1 MLVPFRHPVGIGV
14 SALALLSFL
23 AFALSSV
30 YGEPGGLGGRDR
42 KVERILA
49 TSAPLLAADFAGFQ
63 ERRRREGRGYARD
76 TETLVAYCLE
86 QFPAKH
92 RRKMRGWTEYH
103 GLQAGATRQG
113 FVIETMSAPAADGWY
128 RLEVDRRAQ
137 RVSATCTD
145 SESPRSANFVTRRL
159 RLLRRAPTNS
169 RYLFGG

>member
-1 MLVPFRHPVGIGV
+1 MLVPFRHPVGIAV

-23 AFALSSV
+23 GFVLGSV
-30 YGEPGGLGGRDR
+30 YGERNGVRGRDH

-49 TSAPLLAADFAGFQ
+49 TSAPLLAADFASFQ

-76 TETLVAYCLE
+76 TETLVADWLE
-86 QFPAKH
+86 AFPAKH

-103 GLQAGATRQG
+103 GLQAGATRRG

-137 RVSATCTD
+137 RVSATCGGSPAPGCVHGHWRYQD
-145 SESPRSANFVTRRL
+145 RGLPRSF
-159 RLLRRAPTNS
+159 LLGR
-169 RYLFGG
+169 